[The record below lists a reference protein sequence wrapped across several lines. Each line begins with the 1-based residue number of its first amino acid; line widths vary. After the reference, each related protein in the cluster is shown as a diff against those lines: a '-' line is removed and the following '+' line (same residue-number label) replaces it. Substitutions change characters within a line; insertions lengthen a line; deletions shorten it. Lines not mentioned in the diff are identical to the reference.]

1 MKKLTDLDV
10 LQELGIVPETD
21 MDDSKIIQA
30 LDLEIDLFY
39 NDSDLK
45 VYAENGSYLADL
57 KRVGHNE
64 SVVF

>member
-57 KRVGHNE
+57 KRVSKNE